1 MRGMIVRRLLIAIPT
16 LIGATILVFVVMR
29 VIPGD
34 IAYALLAGEEGAAQV
49 DPDALADLRRQ
60 LGTDRP
66 LHVQYV
72 DWITGLVQGSLGDSM
87 WNRLPV
93 GGEIARRL
101 PITLEIALL
110 SVAIGFGAGL
120 PLGIVSALRRDTWAD
135 LIARTASILFLAIP
149 SFWLGLLILLL
160 TTRLFS
166 WIPPLGY
173 HPPWSSPGTNLVQ
186 ILFPS
191 LVIGSHLMAI
201 VARMTRSTMLEVINE
216 EYIRV
221 ARAKGFS
228 ERQIVLRHAL
238 KNSLLPV
245 LTIVSL
251 SFGTLLGG
259 AVVMERVFSVPG
271 IGSYLIE
278 SITVRDYTAVQALV
292 FIFAAAFIVINLI
305 VDLAHGWL
313 DPRISGS

>member
-1 MRGMIVRRLLIAIPT
+1 MRGLIVRRLLIAIPT

-72 DWITGLVQGSLGDSM
+72 DWIAGLLQGSLGDSM

-101 PITLEIALL
+101 PVTLEIALL

-135 LIARTASILFLAIP
+135 LISRIASILFLAIP

-160 TTRLFS
+160 TTRLFT

-173 HPPWSSPGTNLVQ
+173 HPLWSSPGTNLVQ
-186 ILFPS
+186 VLFPS

-216 EYIRV
+216 DYIRV

-245 LTIVSL
+245 LTIASL

>member
-1 MRGMIVRRLLIAIPT
+1 MQRLIVRRLLIAIPT
-16 LIGATILVFVVMR
+16 LVGATILVFVVMR

-72 DWITGLVQGSLGDSM
+72 DWIAGLLQGSLGDSM

-101 PITLEIALL
+101 PVTLEIALL

-135 LIARTASILFLAIP
+135 LISRIASILFLAIP
-149 SFWLGLLILLL
+149 SFWLGLLILLV

-173 HPPWSSPGTNLVQ
+173 HPLWSSPATNLVQ

-216 EYIRV
+216 DYIRV

-238 KNSLLPV
+238 KNSLIPV
-245 LTIVSL
+245 LTIASL

>member
-1 MRGMIVRRLLIAIPT
+1 MQRLIVRRLLIAIPT
-16 LIGATILVFVVMR
+16 LVGATILVFVVMR

-72 DWITGLVQGSLGDSM
+72 DWIAGLLQGSLGDSM
-87 WNRLPV
+87 WNRHPV

-101 PITLEIALL
+101 PVTLEIALL

-135 LIARTASILFLAIP
+135 LIARIASILFLAIP

-160 TTRLFS
+160 TTRLFT

-173 HPPWSSPGTNLVQ
+173 HPLWSSPGTNLVQ

-191 LVIGSHLMAI
+191 LIIGSHLMAI

-216 EYIRV
+216 DYIRV

-238 KNSLLPV
+238 KNSLIPV
-245 LTIVSL
+245 LTIASL

-292 FIFAAAFIVINLI
+292 FIFAAAFIAINLI